1 MLFAGDKYKITERVN
16 SGAHANCAGRTCA
29 AKTTGGVNM
38 RDYELLFVLDPSLD
52 EEAKADLIEKVKEVI
67 SAGGEAGEADVWGD
81 RKLAYNIGKK
91 STGYYVVLPFKAD
104 AELPKELDRRLRI
117 NENVM
122 RHIIVCQDEE

>member
-1 MLFAGDKYKITERVN
+1 
-16 SGAHANCAGRTCA
+16 
-29 AKTTGGVNM
+29 M

-52 EEAKADLIEKVKEVI
+52 EEAKEGLIEKVKDVI
-67 SAGGEAGEADVWGD
+67 NAGGEAGEADVWGD
-81 RKLAYNIGKK
+81 RKLAYRIGKK

>member
-1 MLFAGDKYKITERVN
+1 M
-16 SGAHANCAGRTCA
+16 
-29 AKTTGGVNM
+29 TTGGVKM

-52 EEAKADLIEKVKEVI
+52 EEQKANLVETAKSVI
-67 SAGGEAGEADVWGD
+67 NNGGGEAGEADVWGEK
-81 RKLAYNIGKK
+81 KLAYNINKK

-122 RHIIVCQDEE
+122 RHIIVSQDEE